1 MLGNS
6 SAVFDIGSAVADAA
20 AQVGSYVGSVA
31 MKTGETYTH
40 IRATINRSFTLTGG
54 GASGDFTGTAKCFT
68 DENGT
73 AADEDSVASTTDAN
87 ASDDGGVASGMTMFV
102 PAVNGGGDY
111 GDLTTIYTTEG
122 ISIVDATTFQFL
134 IALTGSY
141 TVGTSSPTVTVSF
154 DISSTLQMTGTA
166 ADACKMWFSAPVV
179 STTIG

>member
-1 MLGNS
+1 LATARLS
-6 SAVFDIGSAVADAA
+6 SIGSAVADAA
-20 AQVGSYVGSVA
+20 AQVGSYVGSVT

-40 IRATINRSFTLTGG
+40 IRATMNRSFTLTGG

-73 AADEDSVASTTDAN
+73 AADEDSVASTTDAD

-111 GDLTTIYTTEG
+111 GDLTTTYTTEG

-134 IALTGSY
+134 VALTGSY
-141 TVGTSSPTVTVSF
+141 TVGTSSPTMTVSF
-154 DISSTLQMTGTA
+154 DVSSTLEMKGTG
-166 ADACKMWFSAPVV
+166 ADACDIWFTPPSV
-179 STTIG
+179 TISITD